1 MATRRS
7 ASGFTTAELII
18 VVLIIA
24 ILGALAG
31 PDMMQLIRRQR
42 VKTAT
47 FDLFSSLNLARSEAI
62 KRNLVITMAPIGGD
76 WSKGWRITDSNEQPI
91 RQQSGWSNLSMTG
104 PASVR
109 FNASGRVP
117 PASGAASFSVTSP
130 DVPPTSYRCVRLD
143 LSGRAVSQEG
153 PCL

>member
-1 MATRRS
+1 MAIRRR
-7 ASGFTTAELII
+7 APGFTTTEMMI
-18 VVLIIA
+18 VIVIVAVLA
-24 ILGALAG
+24 ALAG
-31 PDMMQLIRRQR
+31 PEMAQMVRRQR

-62 KRNLVITMAPIGGD
+62 KRNLMITMAPVEGD
-76 WSKGWRITDSNEQPI
+76 WSKGWRITDSNGQPV
-91 RQQSGWSNLSMTG
+91 RAQSGWPNLTMTG

-109 FNASGRVP
+109 FNSSGRVP

-130 DVPPTSYRCVRLD
+130 DVPATSFRCVRLD

-153 PCL
+153 PCM